1 MAKGKPRRCISF
13 NREKRQL
20 CRDKWTCGEL
30 CETFFTDPLL
40 IEQCYSSCKVNPTPD
55 ADKQYFIE
63 NAIGCEAYYVKTGI
77 MPDCVDFNLL
87 EDTAQGQAF
96 QLEKEAAEGH
106 NELLKQQQDNNVDT
120 QKKAMMV
127 LAGLIVAIVI
137 FLFI

>member
-1 MAKGKPRRCISF
+1 
-13 NREKRQL
+13 
-20 CRDKWTCGEL
+20 
-30 CETFFTDPLL
+30 
-40 IEQCYSSCKVNPTPD
+40 
-55 ADKQYFIE
+55 
-63 NAIGCEAYYVKTGI
+63 